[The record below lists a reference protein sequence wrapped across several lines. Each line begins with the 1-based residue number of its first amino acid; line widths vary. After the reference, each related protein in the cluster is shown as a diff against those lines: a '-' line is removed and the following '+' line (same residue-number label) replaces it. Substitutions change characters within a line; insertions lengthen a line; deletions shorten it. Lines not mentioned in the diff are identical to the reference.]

1 MTDLNNLIAKLEA
14 ATEGSR
20 ALDAEI
26 ALAINA
32 VPTGA
37 QLHKDGITWW
47 LDNIGVFA
55 PEDYTT
61 SIDVALTLVPS
72 GERWEVGFCGAA
84 VESSGGPIRSVHA
97 EPAIALSIAA
107 LKARAA

>member
-1 MTDLNNLIAKLEA
+1 MTDLDGLIAKLEA
-14 ATEGSR
+14 ATEGSLE
-20 ALDAEI
+20 LDCDIEEI
-26 ALAINA
+26 
-32 VPTGA
+32 
-37 QLHKDGITWW
+37 
-47 LDNIGVFA
+47 VFSVTRGN
-55 PEDYTT
+55 PPRYTT
-61 SIDVALTLVPS
+61 SIDAALTLVPS